1 MFVFMYMD
9 NGLSPYVPQIKFI
22 YAYCMMC
29 VLLKLALTDI
39 FCVKFLFALTIDH

>member
-1 MFVFMYMD
+1 MVCPLMFNKSSLF
-9 NGLSPYVPQIKFI
+9 